1 MIACGGGGAS
11 VGVTGTA
18 VALAPAPA
26 AVGVT
31 CNVGL
36 ASAVGLGVLGMAV
49 GTLPTGLIT
58 LRTYVFATSNR
69 QERRL
74 LIAGIW

>member
-18 VALAPAPA
+18 VAAIMAI
-26 AVGVT
+26 VGVT
-31 CNVGL
+31 CT
-36 ASAVGLGVLGMAV
+36 VGLGIPVGFGVLGIAV

-58 LRTYVFATSNR
+58 FRTYVFATSYR

-74 LIAGIW
+74 LTAGIW